1 MRHHLERSQ
10 ENLTLSK
17 SGTIVTVGVCGLCS
31 VQFKS
36 YLPNP
41 DKAMWEVKVLRALL
55 YGRWHSGEASGLKS
69 TPSLIP

>member
-1 MRHHLERSQ
+1 MKHHLERSQ

-17 SGTIVTVGVCGLCS
+17 NGTIVTAGVCSICNA
-31 VQFKS
+31 QFQS

-69 TPSLIP
+69 THSAIH

>member
-17 SGTIVTVGVCGLCS
+17 NGTIVTVGVCEVCNA
-31 VQFKS
+31 QFKS

-41 DKAMWEVKVLRALL
+41 DQAMWEVKAWF
-55 YGRWHSGEASGLKS
+55 YGHCCMDAG
-69 TPSLIP
+69 TPEKQAA